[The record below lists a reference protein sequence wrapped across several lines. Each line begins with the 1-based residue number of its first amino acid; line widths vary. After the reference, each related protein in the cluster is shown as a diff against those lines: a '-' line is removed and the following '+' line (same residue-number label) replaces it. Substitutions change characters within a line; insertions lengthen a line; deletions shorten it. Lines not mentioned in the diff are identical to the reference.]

1 MAAGISTYKT
11 FLMVKGSGSDYSKVV
26 DITSFPDMGGEPEM
40 LETTSLSDGMQTF
53 IPGIQSLDSL
63 TFEANYT
70 KENYAAVQAL
80 ADGTDHDFAVYFG
93 ATGEM
98 GNLTPSGSEGKF
110 TFSGQISAYVT
121 GGGVNEVVGLTIT
134 IAPSTVITYAAS

>member
-11 FLMVKGSGSDYSKVV
+11 FLMVKNGSAYEKVV

-63 TFEANYT
+63 SFEANYT
-70 KENYAAVQAL
+70 PANFAAVKAL
-80 ADGTDHDFAVYFG
+80 NDGADHDFAVYFG

-98 GNLTPSGSEGKF
+98 GSLTPDGSQGKF
-110 TFSGQISAYVT
+110 TFSGQISAFVS
-121 GGGVNEVVGLTIT
+121 GGGVNEVVGMTIT
-134 IAPSTVITYAAS
+134 IAPSTIITYSAS